1 MFEPKTVKQIIL
13 PIVEHLVTC
22 LNFFTRKG
30 EKGEFVRLEF
40 KKKRKKK

>member
-22 LNFFTRKG
+22 LNFLR
-30 EKGEFVRLEF
+30 EKV
-40 KKKRKKK
+40 KKVDS